1 MAPEVADAARAVA
14 RPILARAR
22 CQWMVG
28 YYGNLRGLDA
38 MAGCDAL
45 ATLMDPVPNL
55 DEVQHNAAYYELEFN
70 WEEYLRMLTRADLEQ
85 AHGRLRLV
93 HRTQQAA
100 ACHVGS
106 ELPGG
111 YGWCGHE
118 VVIRREKLRR
128 RLPPMAAADLMALMR
143 RLGISTSDLATRLGI
158 STRSVRFYLSGDRA
172 IPDHVADAVRRL
184 DAAAKG

>member
-1 MAPEVADAARAVA
+1 
-14 RPILARAR
+14 
-22 CQWMVG
+22 MVG

-55 DEVQHNAAYYELEFN
+55 DEVQHNAAYYELEFD
-70 WEEYLRMLTRADLEQ
+70 WEEYLRMLIRADLEQ

-111 YGWCGHE
+111 YGWGGNE
-118 VVIRREKLRR
+118 VIIRREKLRR
-128 RLPPMAAADLMALMR
+128 RLPPMAAADLAALMSR
-143 RLGISTSDLATRLGI
+143 AGLFASGLATRLGL
-158 STRSVRFYLSGDRA
+158 STRAVQRYLSGDRE
-172 IPDHVADAVRRL
+172 IPDHVADAARRL